1 MCFNL
6 DQNQKLA
13 ENILLNH
20 SSKCYLIHTENHDGS
35 TDRSYDVR
43 IPTVELGLWI
53 FTILLTCLL
62 IGTVSLLKVGTFLLS
77 DSVLEDLGH
86 RVILQSNLD
95 SLKLDS
101 KNLSSRKLQSKLPE
115 LLVEGVIL
123 CREIMRYR

>member
-62 IGTVSLLKVGTFLLS
+62 IGTVNLLSFFLS

-86 RVILQSNLD
+86 GVRLQS
-95 SLKLDS
+95 SLGCLDS
-101 KNLSSRKLQSKLPE
+101 KLNLTVKP
-115 LLVEGVIL
+115 
-123 CREIMRYR
+123 